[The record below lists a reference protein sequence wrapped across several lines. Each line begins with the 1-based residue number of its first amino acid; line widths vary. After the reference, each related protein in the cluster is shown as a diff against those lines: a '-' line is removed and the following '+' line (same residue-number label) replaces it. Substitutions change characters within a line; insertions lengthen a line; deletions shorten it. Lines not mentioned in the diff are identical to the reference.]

1 MTRSKGEYYFEYR
14 VRNLL
19 SDEGWLVIKCASSR
33 PYDIIAIKDNV
44 AIPIEIKHKDGYY
57 PKDQEEKQIDLGERT
72 QNNYL
77 LLWQSNQRGKI
88 EYKKYTIKQ
97 DVPYNKLLQRLLL
110 DLGLEDGKLLKM
122 D

>member
-19 SDEGWLVIKCASSR
+19 SEEGWLVIKCASSR
-33 PYDIIAIKDNV
+33 PYDIIAIKKNV

-57 PKDQEEKQIDLGERT
+57 PKDQEEKQIDLGQKT

-88 EYKKYTIKQ
+88 EYKKYNIKE
-97 DVPYNKLLQRLLL
+97 DEFYNKLLRSLLL
-110 DLGLEDGKLLKM
+110 DLGMENGRLLKL